1 RAHWFAYATGSL
13 AEIAFGSKGAGAFAK
28 TGTASA
34 KTTVKKGLEKVAKS
48 IDNVSIPNLL
58 PYSPK
63 FQIAGG
69 GKLPYNVFDGENI
82 KNKLLSMAKR
92 LDNSPSYGVSQTGRR
107 LPAPK
112 SPPTVVKY
120 GDHYVRWKRKKVL
133 KPNIVY
139 TTKQGY
145 SYTTDHYGRI
155 VKVEASDLKYGEI
168 KRNQYAQSNSG
179 KPDRLLDDD
188 GGHLIAS
195 IFKGSG
201 DIDNL
206 LPMNSQINR
215 SGGKWYTMEQ
225 EWLTALKEVP
235 PQHVEVSIRPIY
247 KDDSLR
253 PERFVVRYKIGERT
267 KRETIKNQP
276 GG

>member
-1 RAHWFAYATGSL
+1 
-13 AEIAFGSKGAGAFAK
+13 
-28 TGTASA
+28 
-34 KTTVKKGLEKVAKS
+34 
-48 IDNVSIPNLL
+48 
-58 PYSPK
+58 
-63 FQIAGG
+63 
-69 GKLPYNVFDGENI
+69 
-82 KNKLLSMAKR
+82 
-92 LDNSPSYGVSQTGRR
+92 
-107 LPAPK
+107 
-112 SPPTVVKY
+112 
-120 GDHYVRWKRKKVL
+120 
-133 KPNIVY
+133 
-139 TTKQGY
+139 
-145 SYTTDHYGRI
+145 
-155 VKVEASDLKYGEI
+155 
-168 KRNQYAQSNSG
+168 AQSNSG

-225 EWLTALKEVP
+225 EWLAALKEVP
-235 PQHVEVSIRPIY
+235 PQHVEVSIRPVY